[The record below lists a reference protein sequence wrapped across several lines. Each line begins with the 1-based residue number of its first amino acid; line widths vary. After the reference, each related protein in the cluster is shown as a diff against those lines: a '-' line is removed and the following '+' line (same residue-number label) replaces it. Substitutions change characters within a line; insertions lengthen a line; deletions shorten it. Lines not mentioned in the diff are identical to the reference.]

1 MIEKTESLKVIE
13 RRAYRSTFN
22 DGIYDIQF
30 ALLFLVF
37 AWIPIL
43 QAVGVSRF
51 IGYTLLIIPI
61 VLPWMGKKYIT
72 IPRMGAVEF
81 GPKRRSRKRLL
92 LIISAVV
99 FVLMAPLVVAI
110 ADNVIAG
117 PLGWLL
123 IALMALPIAA
133 IAVYSTDSPRLYV
146 YAAVLIFGIAE
157 SEFLLRYV
165 NPPYNMIIAFGL
177 PGIVI
182 LAIGLNLL
190 IKFIQKYP
198 RPTPEVPNAR

>member
-1 MIEKTESLKVIE
+1 MIEKTESLKKIE
-13 RRAYRSTFN
+13 RRAYRSTFD

-43 QAVGVSRF
+43 EALGVSRF

-61 VLPWMGKKYIT
+61 LMPWIGKKYIT

-81 GPKRRSRKRLL
+81 GSKRKSRKRLL

-99 FVLMAPLVVAI
+99 FVLMAPLGVAI
-110 ADNVIAG
+110 ASSGIAG
-117 PLGWLL
+117 RLGWLL
-123 IALMALPIAA
+123 IALMALPIVA

-146 YAAVLIFGIAE
+146 YGAVLIFSVAE
-157 SEFLLRYV
+157 SEFLLDYV

-182 LAIGLNLL
+182 LAIGLNLM

-198 RPTPEVPNAR
+198 RPTPEAHNA